1 LSRVSF
7 LRATT
12 STSTGES
19 ETHNLNIT
27 ARHNF
32 ISLRIFKRLGA
43 FNSPDI
49 SEAPSVVFGR
59 NLLRAFNPVQ
69 NVLEVFWRPSAGG
82 IGGSRLGG
90 GKNDFVRMGGGDEI
104 EGGRWKGIDGLRAL
118 AFLWVLAYELN
129 TFLSLLDSKYAASD
143 WSSGKNEQQFPW
155 KLATQGYLG
164 YGLYLV
170 ISAFL
175 FTHANILMQ
184 QADRASGDADAPFH
198 QKLWSKYAP
207 LFWSKVARMW
217 PALAAGV
224 FFIGFLW
231 PEYINSNATLD
242 ADFLDTCE
250 DRWWTNM
257 FFVANFWEHDCYLDT
272 WAVSLLFQLAF
283 LTPIPAYLFAQGD
296 TQRWWAF
303 VLVYAIITVSLTAR
317 LLTIVGFKI
326 TEDPLRDGFH
336 DQFWL
341 KRMPWTRAG
350 EYAMGILVAFSLHEE
365 QEDERPRVM
374 DIFRIVSEPYRDWM
388 NDTRLLF
395 TTTLQTAT
403 LATGFMFMYEG
414 TLQEH
419 HLNFKTDGAGKA
431 CILVLGDLIVASAF
445 GLLLRWSLHPLHGSW
460 LKRFLSWPLWY
471 PLSALSYT
479 GFLFQIAAALWSK
492 NILEKV

>member
-1 LSRVSF
+1 MSRVSF

-242 ADFLDTCE
+242 ANFLDTCE
-250 DRWWTNM
+250 D
-257 FFVANFWEHDCYLDT
+257 
-272 WAVSLLFQLAF
+272 
-283 LTPIPAYLFAQGD
+283 
-296 TQRWWAF
+296 RWWAF

-326 TEDPLRDGFH
+326 TEDPLGDGFH

-479 GFLFQIAAALWSK
+479 GFLFQITAALWSK